1 MKIRNLI
8 WGVVAGGL
16 MAMPQAQAQWAVID
30 VASIQQLMVQ
40 IQYWKQQIEGMQSHL
55 EQLKQTHAAL
65 TGDRGMQGLLPT
77 SDLQRN
83 YLPKDWDE
91 MLKVLDG
98 TSAQYGALSA
108 AVSANMNARAVL
120 SDARLAQMNESERDA
135 VLHARQAAAA
145 ATVTAQRAFAN
156 AGQRFAALQTLV
168 TAIGNA
174 PDAKAIAD
182 LEARISAEQAM
193 LGNEQAKLATLQQ
206 ASQAAQWVQAA
217 ELREAAI
224 AGHGQFDTRLH
235 PVMPD

>member
-1 MKIRNLI
+1 MNIRHLI
-8 WGVVAGGL
+8 WGLIAGGL
-16 MAMPQAQAQWAVID
+16 LAIPQAQAQWAVID

-55 EQLKQTHAAL
+55 AQLKQTHAAL

-77 SDLQRN
+77 TDLQRN

-98 TSAQYGALSA
+98 TSAQYEALSA
-108 AVSANMNARAVL
+108 AVRANMNARAVL
-120 SDARLAQMNESERDA
+120 SDARLADMSAPERDA
-135 VLHARQAAAA
+135 VMRARQSAAA
-145 ATVTAQRAFAN
+145 ATATAQRAFTN
-156 AGQRFAALQTLV
+156 AGQRFSALQSLV

-193 LGNEQAKLATLQQ
+193 LDNEQAKLTTLQQ
-206 ASQAAQWVQAA
+206 AAQAEQWAQAA

-235 PVMPD
+235 PVMPH

>member
-1 MKIRNLI
+1 MNIRNLI
-8 WGVVAGGL
+8 WVVITGGL
-16 MAMPQAQAQWAVID
+16 LAIPQAQAQWAVID

-40 IQYWKQQIEGMQSHL
+40 IQYWKQQIAAMQSHL
-55 EQLKQTHAAL
+55 AQLKQTHAAL

-77 SDLQRN
+77 TDLQRN

-108 AVSANMNARAVL
+108 AVRANMNARAVL
-120 SDARLAQMNESERDA
+120 SDARLAEMNDSERAA
-135 VLHARQAAAA
+135 VMRARQSAAA
-145 ATVTAQRAFAN
+145 ATVTAQRAYAN
-156 AGQRFAALQTLV
+156 AGQRFSALQSLV

-174 PDAKAIAD
+174 PDAKAVAD

-193 LGNEQAKLATLQQ
+193 LENEQAKLATLQQ
-206 ASQAAQWVQAA
+206 AAQAEQWAQTA

-235 PVMPD
+235 PAMPR